1 MLIKFIYIQAT
12 RLEGAVD
19 TYTEMIIN
27 QRFVA
32 TYEARGRP
40 AEWASQ
46 ARKARRLLKGAEH
59 QRLPQIST
67 SSCSP

>member
-1 MLIKFIYIQAT
+1 MPKNRENVVDQPNVRKAALMWINFIYIQAT

-27 QRFVA
+27 QQLVA
-32 TYEARGRP
+32 TYEARRRP

-46 ARKARRLLKGAEH
+46 ARKA
-59 QRLPQIST
+59 S
-67 SSCSP
+67 